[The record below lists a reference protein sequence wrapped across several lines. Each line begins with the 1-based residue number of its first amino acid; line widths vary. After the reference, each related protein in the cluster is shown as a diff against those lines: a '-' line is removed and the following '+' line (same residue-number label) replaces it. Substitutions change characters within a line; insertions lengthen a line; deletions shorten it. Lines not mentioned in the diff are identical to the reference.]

1 MQIKCCPSTISIFQ
15 QVLQK
20 FFSKRAVDI
29 MLDVISD
36 EADQIGFLNVES
48 KCILCRSIATWVSH
62 FANALASLSIM
73 PTRKTFGLPEPD
85 GRRMVPALYFLSHD
99 KVYLYSLN
107 HNKANFTPGLRKL
120 QNLAARMAHLDLD
133 PGPGADLSN
142 RPNGNKI
149 ELNSPPE
156 QNQAQQQPASP
167 APSSIQARPLRNS
180 RTLRR
185 LAIHGHPI
193 PHSTNYA
200 AMIAGLNDTIRTVQ
214 ENTRAL
220 GNTLSNLRGWEHI
233 VIADVFERRQSRE
246 DGHVEAGGRGEDVEP
261 RNMNRDSD
269 NVTLVEDE
277 EPETTPQVPPRMR
290 RRDRM
295 RLWYGDFRRRVREA
309 TRDVV
314 EDAVEAS
321 GRGGLVPM

>member
-20 FFSKRAVDI
+20 IFSRRAVDI

-48 KCILCRSIATWVSH
+48 KYILCRSIVTWVSH
-62 FANALASLSIM
+62 FANALAPLSIL
-73 PTRKTFGLPEPD
+73 PTRRTLGLPEPD
-85 GRRMVPALYFLSHD
+85 GRRMVPAMYFLSHD
-99 KVYLYSLN
+99 KVNLYSLN
-107 HNKANFTPGLRKL
+107 HKKASFTPGLKNF
-120 QNLAARMAHLDLD
+120 QNLAVHMAHLDLD
-133 PGPGADLSN
+133 PGPGADPSN
-142 RPNGNKI
+142 QPTENKI

-156 QNQAQQQPASP
+156 QNQAEQQPVSL
-167 APSSIQARPLRNS
+167 APSSMQARPLRDS

-185 LAIHGHPI
+185 LASHGHPT

-220 GNTLSNLRGWEHI
+220 GNALSNLRGWEHI

-246 DGHVEAGGRGEDVEP
+246 DRHVEAGGRREDVEP
-261 RNMNRDSD
+261 RDMNRDSD

-277 EPETTPQVPPRMR
+277 EPEPTSQVPPRMR